1 MKQKEPR
8 TYQYDSAPV
17 KETEKF
23 LTKEQ
28 RKNLISDILDSQQK
42 LSLMIRNREVYP
54 DREYRNFRM
63 DREEENIYK
72 IQEIL
77 INNKF

>member
-1 MKQKEPR
+1 MKVNK
-8 TYQYDSAPV
+8 TYDNTPV

-28 RKNLISDILDSQQK
+28 RKNLISDILHSQQL
-42 LSLMIRNREVYP
+42 LSLMTANSKVYP
-54 DREYRNFRM
+54 DRDYRNFRM